1 MSWQKVFQEF
11 MGLDEAGQRL
21 VLLAIRGSKASEE
34 TSFDFSAIREK
45 RFATGLVCP
54 HCKQTSL
61 KRNGKYTVA
70 GNSRQRYLC
79 SECGKSSNDL
89 TASPISGT
97 RYPDKWLEYFRFML
111 EGLSLRKIASLLG
124 IHLSTAFYWRHKI
137 LTALQV
143 QERTSLSGIAEGDE
157 TYFRESEKGNKNI
170 TRRKPKKRGH
180 AASKRGISRE
190 QVCVFVARDRS
201 GRVFSKTACMGQM
214 SIKHMDNVAKNSFD
228 EVNEFCSDSA
238 SVFKK
243 FCQKKN
249 IHHRK
254 VNVRKKNHVD
264 GIYHIQN
271 VNNYHGRLKR
281 WMGRFYGVAT
291 KYLNNYLSWF
301 KFLEIIKSQDEESQ
315 LRSFLTKSCSR
326 PKRTTISNIR
336 NYAKK
341 TANVFDVTKYL
352 DELLAT

>member
-1 MSWQKVFQEF
+1 MSWQEVFQEF
-11 MGLDEAGQRL
+11 MGLDEADQRL
-21 VLLAIRGSKASEE
+21 VLLAIRGSKVFEE
-34 TSFDFSAIREK
+34 KSYDFSIIREK

-61 KRNGKYTVA
+61 KRNGKYIVA
-70 GNSRQRYLC
+70 GKSRQRYLC
-79 SECGKSSNDL
+79 SECSKSSNDL
-89 TASPISGT
+89 TATPISGT
-97 RYPDKWLEYFRFML
+97 RYPDKWLEYFRLMI
-111 EGLSLRKIASLLG
+111 EGLSLRKIASLLD

-190 QVCVFVARDRS
+190 QVCVLVAKDRS

-214 SIKHMDNVAKNSFD
+214 SLKHMDNVAKNSLD
-228 EVNEFCSDSA
+228 EVNEFCTDSA
-238 SVFKK
+238 NVYKK
-243 FCQKKN
+243 FCTRKN

-254 VNVRKKNHVD
+254 VNVSKNNRTD

-281 WMGRFYGVAT
+281 WMGKFYGVAT

-301 KFLEIIKSQDEESQ
+301 KFLELIKNQDEASQ
-315 LRSFLTKSCSR
+315 MQSFLTKSCSK
-326 PKRTTISNIR
+326 PKRTTISDIR
-336 NYAKK
+336 DYAKR
-341 TANVFDVTKYL
+341 TSNIFDVTKHL
-352 DELLAT
+352 DELLAI